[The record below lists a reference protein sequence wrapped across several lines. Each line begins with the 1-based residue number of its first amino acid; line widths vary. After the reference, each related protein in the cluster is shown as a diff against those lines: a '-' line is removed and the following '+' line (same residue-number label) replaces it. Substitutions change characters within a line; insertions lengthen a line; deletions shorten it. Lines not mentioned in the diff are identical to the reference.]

1 MSRPSNVTA
10 EDIQAWEALRLEWE
24 EDHVADPG
32 AMLVTAALFPNWK
45 PCDQKELFYAGEW
58 LSRELA
64 VVGITGEAD
73 SEICQSFGQKCF
85 FSDDPWVT
93 AQECLDQA
101 KTGNWDKPGE
111 ELARRLFD
119 EKAPALLAKIR

>member
-1 MSRPSNVTA
+1 MPRPSNVTE
-10 EDIQAWEALRLEWE
+10 EDIQAWEVLRLEYE
-24 EDHVADPG
+24 AENPIDPG
-32 AMLVTAALFPNWK
+32 AMLVTASLFPNWK
-45 PCDQKELFYAGEW
+45 PCDPTELFYAGEW

-64 VVGITGEAD
+64 VIGITGEAD

-101 KTGNWDKPGE
+101 KTGQWDKPGQ
-111 ELARRLFD
+111 ELAERLFV
-119 EKAPALLAKIR
+119 EKSPALFKKR